1 MKKYQLHNNVENV
14 EVLSTELQTVF
25 VTYIRE
31 IIMRENG
38 DKVKIETYQDAIKY
52 IEDYCDN
59 LNVNILDNTINYKK
73 GYDILNEFWD
83 CIPDEEKNETHAR
96 LSEIG
101 L

>member
-1 MKKYQLHNNVENV
+1 MKKYQLHNNVEDV

-31 IIMRENG
+31 IIMCENG

-52 IEDYCDN
+52 VEDYCDN
-59 LNVNILDNTINYKK
+59 LNVNILDDTINYKE
-73 GYDILNEFWD
+73 GYNILNEFWD
-83 CIPDEEKNETHAR
+83 CIPDEEKKDVHQR
-96 LSEIG
+96 LNEIG

>member
-25 VTYIRE
+25 VIYIRE

-52 IEDYCDN
+52 VEDYCDN
-59 LNVNILDNTINYKK
+59 LDVKIVDGTIDYKE
-73 GYDILNEFWD
+73 GYDILNEFFD
-83 CIPDEEKNETHAR
+83 CIPDEEKKDVHEK
-96 LSEIG
+96 LCKLG